1 MLLLGKKIISF
12 NDQSPAFIVIVCL
25 FLLLFRRKLSGGKFG
40 GGGGG
45 ENGGNKTSLD
55 SVNYNK
61 EEEEERLKALM
72 RDDFIDDLKS
82 GDCVPVQLPM
92 VDTGKIFRYNLKI
105 S

>member
-1 MLLLGKKIISF
+1 MCSKMSVVQSSVLLSLS
-12 NDQSPAFIVIVCL
+12 NQRLWWLLNCL
-25 FLLLFRRKLSGGKFG
+25 FILLFRRKLSGVKYG
-40 GGGGG
+40 GEGG
-45 ENGGNKTSLD
+45 ENGGNKTSSLD
-55 SVNYNK
+55 TGIYNK

-92 VDTGKIFRYNLKI
+92 VDTGKI